1 MLHKQTLSFQMLYAA
16 YILDCSRLILPNTFF
31 SNFLIKLNI
40 VLCTTSCSRSRSM
53 TNEGQNGFKPS
64 IKRGLVWYMDGSK
77 TSKNQQGA
85 TLCSKCGAAK
95 CLSKGLQKRSEMVEV
110 HETLWCH
117 PTVLHSI
124 LQ

>member
-1 MLHKQTLSFQMLYAA
+1 VISGVIYGIHTRLY
-16 YILDCSRLILPNTFF
+16 YTNPTQHLIQQLLDITIYSDVYN
-31 SNFLIKLNI
+31 KLFM
-40 VLCTTSCSRSRSM
+40 VKVHDKR
-53 TNEGQNGFKPS
+53 EGQNGFKPN

-95 CLSKGLQKRSEMVEV
+95 CLSKGLHKRSEMVEV
-110 HETLWCH
+110 HESLPCH
-117 PTVLHSI
+117 PTVLCSI